1 MRATLCALLLLSLA
15 APAPARQPPPP
26 QQRVLVEAV
35 EIEGNRRLE
44 DEEVLAHIRT
54 RPGDP
59 YSEQQVQ
66 RDFQALLDLGLF
78 DNTETHFLIK
88 DGVRGGKV
96 VVFHVVELPL
106 VGGLRLKGL
115 PRGVTRA
122 DVLRA
127 MRANGAGLKRG
138 APFEP
143 ASLRRA
149 VAAVET
155 LLRARGL
162 SGLSVKGWVEQ
173 IELHRV
179 LVAIEISEGR
189 AF

>member
-1 MRATLCALLLLSLA
+1 MRTTLCALLLLSLA
-15 APAPARQPPPP
+15 AVAPARQQRPP

-35 EIEGNRRLE
+35 EIEGNRRLT
-44 DEEVLAHIRT
+44 DEELFARVRI
-54 RPGDP
+54 RPGDT
-59 YSEQQVQ
+59 YDERRVQ
-66 RDFQALLDLGLF
+66 RDFQSLLDLGIF
-78 DNTETHFLIK
+78 DTTATRFMIE

-96 VVFHVVELPL
+96 VVFQVVELPL

-127 MRANGAGLKRG
+127 MRANGAELKRG

-162 SGLSVKGWVEQ
+162 PGLSVKGWVEQ

-179 LVAIEISEGR
+179 LVAIEIGEGG